1 MDGPCTFSPYL
12 HHTTFIYWYYTFIA
26 TIAVGDVRT
35 APPRIPKYNSANI
48 APQTKSVLIR
58 YTRTLIIVS
67 SSHKLH
73 IQQPRAANL
82 GWGVLRKHRFSCP
95 LEVLQ
100 YLELLRCS
108 RQAIHISQ
116 MWRWETLK

>member
-1 MDGPCTFSPYL
+1 MVRAHLAPIF
-12 HHTTFIYWYYTFIA
+12 TTPLLYWYYTFIA

-67 SSHKLH
+67 SSCKLH

-82 GWGVLRKHRFSCP
+82 VGGFLGNKYRFSFP
-95 LEVLQ
+95 LEVPQ
-100 YLELLRCS
+100 YRELLRYSC
-108 RQAIHISQ
+108 QAIHISG
-116 MWRWETLK
+116 MRF